1 MIQPDARSRFTMNDL
16 SLVLEGAS
24 GVRPATDDVAIRL
37 LDVDLD
43 DLLDQ
48 PKVAEKVRTAG
59 PPGPS
64 TSLFFYVLIRQALVH
79 HDIPDRRMAD
89 YCASLLRDFG
99 QGDRAHRV
107 APMDDHKHTY
117 LVDIMSDAAA
127 SDGDRRFRV
136 LVHLGNYALWL
147 SGVFPEH
154 IDSKQ
159 SRRGGPGLSYY
170 DALGGLGYSEASGH
184 PLADQVGMT
193 DVYRTAGDRFSALRS
208 ALNDVSKT
216 LNLRPA

>member
-1 MIQPDARSRFTMNDL
+1 MIQPDARSRFTANDL
-16 SLVLEGAS
+16 ALVLEGAS
-24 GVRPATDDVAIRL
+24 GVRPASDDLALML

-43 DLLDQ
+43 ELLDE
-48 PKVAEKVRTAG
+48 PKVAAKVRTAD

-64 TSLFFYVLIRQALVH
+64 PSLFFYVLIRQALVE

-107 APMDDHKHTY
+107 TPMDDHKHTY

-127 SDGDRRFRV
+127 SNGDRRFRV

-154 IDSKQ
+154 IDSKR
-159 SRRGGPGLSYY
+159 SRRGGPGISYY
-170 DALGGLGYSEASGH
+170 DTLGGMGYSEASDH
-184 PLADQVGMT
+184 PLADRVGMS
-193 DVYRTAGDRFSALRS
+193 DVYRTAGDRFRALRS

-216 LNLRPA
+216 LKLRPA